1 MNFKMFLNSIML
13 LPKATSLAPAF
24 FTVPTN
30 GIEDSRYRPGAGRDL
45 LHSWRL
51 HSAFFFLIKHSAL
64 IVLCVGKVA
73 S

>member
-1 MNFKMFLNSIML
+1 MIFKMFLDSIML

-51 HSAFFFLIKHSAL
+51 HSVFFF
-64 IVLCVGKVA
+64 
-73 S
+73 